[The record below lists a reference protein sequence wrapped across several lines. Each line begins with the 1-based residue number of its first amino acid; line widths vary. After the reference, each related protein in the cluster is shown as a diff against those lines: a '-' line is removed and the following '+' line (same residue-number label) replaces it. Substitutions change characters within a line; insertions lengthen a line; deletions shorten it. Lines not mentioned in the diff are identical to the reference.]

1 MRRVFVAAVAAGL
14 LGCSGTETTQPV
26 NQAPTI
32 AFAFDKIVVQKGVD
46 ANLSVTVSD
55 ANDDPLTITWQITSG
70 TLVAQN
76 AQKTVMRWT
85 PPNSVGLDTV
95 RVSVSDGQE
104 SDSIEEALKRG
115 TRTTAGV
122 SQPSYVKSQSPYIL
136 DTPLLVVLGPATTTI
151 EAGVEL
157 YLEQQDAVI
166 DVIGTLR
173 ATGTETE
180 RVLIRPNDRTLRCGE
195 ERGWWRGIEATSED
209 QYSGFVDLTYTDVLY
224 GVHDIFLLLGGASA
238 NLQHCRILCAK
249 EAGIRISDSGTL
261 TVEHCEISNN
271 QNHGIEISSLAAV
284 PQAVTIRYS
293 KIVSNGHTGVFVDLL
308 DNLQQV
314 PILIQ
319 YNRVEFNSVNGI
331 VLSGAA
337 WPAISYNDMSLNN
350 FSTISNIRIVPPFPS
365 GVVIGGEWDTLL
377 VQHNYW
383 GQSYSAGE
391 VGSIEETIT
400 DAADHGQIDTRV
412 IVSPWEN
419 QSQCIP

>member
-32 AFAFDKIVVQKGVD
+32 AFAFEKIVVQKGVAVD
-46 ANLSVTVSD
+46 LSVNVSD

-104 SDSIEEALKRG
+104 LDSIVEEIKRG

-122 SQPSYVKSQSPYIL
+122 SQPSYFKQESPYIL
-136 DTPLLVVLGPATTTI
+136 DTPRLVVSKLATTII

-157 YLEQQDAVI
+157 YLEQEDAVI
-166 DVIGTLR
+166 DVVGTLR
-173 ATGTETE
+173 ATGTESE
-180 RVLIRPNDRTLRCGE
+180 RVLIRPNNRTFRCGE
-195 ERGWWRGIEATSED
+195 ERGWWKGIEVTTDD
-209 QYSGFVDLTYTDVLY
+209 QSGFVDLAYTDVLY
-224 GVHDIFLLLGGASA
+224 GIRGILLFIGDASA
-238 NLQHCRILCAK
+238 SLQYCRIKCSND
-249 EAGIRISDSGTL
+249 AGIRISGTGTL
-261 TVEHCEISNN
+261 TVEHCEISDN
-271 QNHGIEISSLAAV
+271 QNYGIAVSSLGSA
-284 PQAVTIRYS
+284 PQAVTIRHN
-293 KIVSNGHTGVFVDLL
+293 KITNNGHTGVSIDLL
-308 DNLQQV
+308 DYVQAV
-314 PILIQ
+314 PIVIQ
-319 YNRVEFNSVNGI
+319 YNRVEFNGVNGV

-337 WPAISYNDMSLNN
+337 WPAISYNDISLNN
-350 FSTISNIRIVPPFPS
+350 FSTISNIRLVPPFP
-365 GVVIGGEWDTLL
+365 GGGPPEAWDTLL

-383 GQSYSAGE
+383 GQAYDESDVS
-391 VGSIEETIT
+391 SIEDTIT
-400 DAADHGQIDTRV
+400 DAADHAQIDTRV

-419 QSQCIP
+419 QSQYIP